1 MGPGKA
7 RRFLLRGE
15 SYCRFGLPDYVEFNG
30 VRQDVGKFLTTH
42 ALSSASNKAHQHS
55 RVNHTILDNKDG
67 RYAWR
72 PMDLIHPALYVDL
85 VHLITAH
92 IADPVRA
99 FQYAQLGR
107 LAPPR
112 APIDLDAKLRP
123 DLEAARK
130 TTIPILI
137 VTGPH
142 DWIFPPEMM
151 RMLDAEL
158 PASRLVEI
166 PDAGHSPYFATPR
179 TSSFRRPGTGW
190 CWNISEV
197 DAWLGASHRALRLRP
212 TA

>member
-85 VHLITAH
+85 VHLITKKSNWRRLRRRFEVLNRERR
-92 IADPVRA
+92 IASD
-99 FQYAQLGR
+99 
-107 LAPPR
+107 
-112 APIDLDAKLRP
+112 
-123 DLEAARK
+123 ARK
-130 TTIPILI
+130 
-137 VTGPH
+137 
-142 DWIFPPEMM
+142 
-151 RMLDAEL
+151 AE
-158 PASRLVEI
+158 
-166 PDAGHSPYFATPR
+166 G
-179 TSSFRRPGTGW
+179 
-190 CWNISEV
+190 
-197 DAWLGASHRALRLRP
+197 
-212 TA
+212 